1 MQAWKSQVL
10 HLGFVALRQLQ
21 RARRTGVK
29 GRNLDTRYD
38 SILAWKAD
46 RFDPPCLAER
56 CRGLVGC
63 DRRHH
68 GSHLESPS
76 RRSFE
81 GTPEGRGDLPRG
93 FQAASLTPCTRCP
106 CDQRRIK
113 TCPGARCCRPTDE
126 RFRSQPLLFPL

>member
-10 HLGFVALRQLQ
+10 HLGFVTLRQLQ

-63 DRRHH
+63 DRRPH
-68 GSHLESPS
+68 GSHLESPW
-76 RRSFE
+76 RRSLE
-81 GTPEGRGDLPRG
+81 GTPEGRGDVPRG
-93 FQAASLTPCTRCP
+93 FQAAALTPWTRS
-106 CDQRRIK
+106 
-113 TCPGARCCRPTDE
+113 PGDERPTK
-126 RFRSQPLLFPL
+126 SSH